1 MNSELISAVVGAVLV
16 AWAAY
21 SALRATWSAT
31 RMRLLGGL
39 IAAAAF
45 VLLIRLISSFGGWT
59 DWFVYAWL
67 AAMVVCA
74 AAVFRTVLVWPDL
87 PWRAAEAKARRA
99 EVATIGIESVL
110 TLLIAGALVIPGLML
125 G

>member
-1 MNSELISAVVGAVLV
+1 M
-16 AWAAY
+16 
-21 SALRATWSAT
+21 
-31 RMRLLGGL
+31 
-39 IAAAAF
+39 
-45 VLLIRLISSFGGWT
+45 LLIRLISSFGGWT

-87 PWRAAEAKARRA
+87 PRRAAEAKARRA